1 MSPHI
6 LIFSYPLIVFCA
18 REDIE
23 IWGCKG
29 LSMKR
34 YLKVI
39 FYAIA
44 ALLLGLF
51 VFQIAEFQNFK
62 RKTETFAVS
71 KAAETTAAFK
81 AEIEDLLSRVETEGK
96 ALGAEFGAKDFTVD
110 EIKSLIRETSL
121 EFKEIRGVTACFEP
135 YGFSE
140 DKKLILAANGEIYN
154 HKQLAANLDSPYP
167 FKTRSDCEVILPLFQ
182 QKGIDYFVVCY

>member
-62 RKTETFAVS
+62 RKTEAQAFS
-71 KAAETTAAFK
+71 KAQETTEAFK
-81 AEIEDLLSRVETEGK
+81 TEVGTLLTRVESEAK
-96 ALGAEFGAKDFTVD
+96 ALGAKFGEADFSRDDIET
-110 EIKSLIRETSL
+110 LIRETSL
-121 EFKEIRGVTACFEP
+121 GFEEIRGVTA
-135 YGFSE
+135 
-140 DKKLILAANGEIYN
+140 
-154 HKQLAANLDSPYP
+154 
-167 FKTRSDCEVILPLFQ
+167 
-182 QKGIDYFVVCY
+182 